1 MEIERWHQIENL
13 FYSALEIE
21 KSEREQFLKRA
32 CDGDAEL
39 FQEVHSLLVA
49 HEQPGTFVGNSAF
62 GLGMQVL
69 KDEQTNLQR
78 STLGHYKIIKPIGSG
93 GMGEVFLAED
103 PRLGR
108 KVAIKLL
115 PHSFLEDPSRI
126 YRFQQEARAASSI
139 SHPNIAHIYEIG
151 VEAGCHFTSMEFI
164 DGITLRRLMDQRR
177 LELQEAV
184 NIALQVGSALVA
196 AHKSGIIHRDI
207 KPENIM
213 IHREGH
219 IKVLDFGLAKL
230 TDRISDHWNATT
242 IIDAVE
248 TQPGVVMGSPAYM
261 SPEQARGLE
270 VDARTDIWS
279 LGIVLYEMVT
289 GWTPFH
295 GSTNMDVLAG
305 VLKEE
310 PTPIIEH
317 IDNVP
322 PGLEKILKKMLS
334 KDKDERYLSSSDMI
348 TDLKK
353 LARSLQLNSDAILD
367 HETRIPLRSNIPQHK
382 QQTIGFL
389 KQWISSIVVTPI
401 RDARG
406 KKGIERILALRNVF
420 ALFVATVTL
429 AFLLNEIY
437 QNQAIQIRKQ
447 KKIVHIAI
455 VLNGE
460 VYYTRNIMQG
470 FTSKLDQ
477 LLEPTPYVAH
487 YESTTGVAEAKQ
499 NKQNEAAFKSLL
511 AKFPSKPDYLISVGT
526 QVSEYAYQHYLNDIP
541 IIFVGVTDPVRSG
554 LIRSYEKDPSRGTIA
569 GTTWGGS
576 LKLFLEFFTQAF
588 PGRTIGYVYNPGLY
602 HQDELTKDSLLAE
615 AAQIKPPLTII
626 PIQVDKPQMNEE
638 QQASADMFFG
648 GYYWAKHFQELIS
661 SNKKPFVATEIS
673 NVYKGGAIATFGTDS
688 IELGSIAAER
698 LLYVNLMQGT
708 PLSDLPI
715 IKPEKPVIG
724 INLSTAR
731 QYNISISQEVI
742 ERADKVIP

>member
-1 MEIERWHQIENL
+1 L
-13 FYSALEIE
+13 
-21 KSEREQFLKRA
+21 
-32 CDGDAEL
+32 
-39 FQEVHSLLVA
+39 
-49 HEQPGTFVGNSAF
+49 
-62 GLGMQVL
+62 
-69 KDEQTNLQR
+69 
-78 STLGHYKIIKPIGSG
+78 
-93 GMGEVFLAED
+93 
-103 PRLGR
+103 PR
-108 KVAIKLL
+108 
-115 PHSFLEDPSRI
+115 SFLEDPSRI
-126 YRFQQEARAASSI
+126 YRFQQEARAASAI

-151 VEAGCHFTSMEFI
+151 VDAGYHFTSMEFI
-164 DGITLRRLMDQRR
+164 DGITLRRLIDQRR

-196 AHKSGIIHRDI
+196 AHTSGIIHRDI

-213 IHREGH
+213 IHRDGH

-230 TDRISDHWNATT
+230 TDRMSDHWNATT

-248 TQPGVVMGSPAYM
+248 TQPGMVMGSPAYM

-310 PTPIIEH
+310 PTPLIEH
-317 IDNVP
+317 IDNAP
-322 PGLEKILKKMLS
+322 PGLEKVLKKMLS

-367 HETRIPLRSNIPQHK
+367 YETRIPLRSNIPQHK

-401 RDARG
+401 RDARR
-406 KKGIERILALRNVF
+406 KRGIERILALRYVF

-429 AFLLNEIY
+429 AFLLNTPNKE
-437 QNQAIQIRKQ
+437 IQIRKE
-447 KKIVHIAI
+447 KKVVHIAI
-455 VLNGE
+455 VLNG
-460 VYYTRNIMQG
+460 N
-470 FTSKLDQ
+470 FTHTDNVMTAFMSKLDQ

-487 YESTTGVAEAKQ
+487 YESITGIAEAP
-499 NKQNEAAFKSLL
+499 QNEQNDAVFKSLL
-511 AKFPSKPDYLISVGT
+511 AKFPCKPDYLISVGT
-526 QVSEYAYQHYLNDIP
+526 QVSEYAYQHYLNEIP

-554 LIRSYEKDPSRGTIA
+554 LVRGYEKDPSRGNIA
-569 GTTWGGS
+569 GTTFGGS
-576 LKLFLEFFTQAF
+576 LMRYLEFFTQAF
-588 PGRTIGYVYNPGLY
+588 PGRTIGYVYNPIY
-602 HQDELTKDSLLAE
+602 HQDEIAKERLLAA
-615 AAQIKPPLTII
+615 AAQMKPQLTII
-626 PIQVDKPQMNEE
+626 PIQVHKPQLNEE
-638 QQASADMFFG
+638 QQASADVFFG
-648 GYYWAKHFQELIS
+648 RYYLTKYFQELIS
-661 SNKKPFVATEIS
+661 SSRKPFVAVDTS
-673 NVYKGGAIATFGTDS
+673 NLYRGAIATFNTDS
-688 IELGSIAAER
+688 TELGSITAER

-715 IKPEKPVIG
+715 IIPENTTIG
-724 INLSTAR
+724 INLSVAR

-742 ERADKVIP
+742 DRADRVIR